1 MFGYDQGVL
10 SSLLTLPSF
19 VETFPETG
27 SGFGYAQSLLVAV
40 CEFTVA
46 FDKSTLIVRSI
57 GLYGRRTA

>member
-19 VETFPETG
+19 IETFPSTG

-40 CEFTVA
+40 CEFMVVHEEYM
-46 FDKSTLIVRSI
+46 S
-57 GLYGRRTA
+57 